1 MVPGKF
7 FPFVFNPNPSNVFIE
22 RLVFILPRC
31 SSLWQKINP
40 ALLKL
45 GLNTVLIYLTFRMS
59 YLYKNNLMGLV
70 YADIL
75 LINGED
81 LILAKRHHIG
91 EEEAKQMHI
100 NILVDT
106 GLYNLCINEEIQ
118 VQLQFPVVEK
128 RNGETADGRVIE
140 CDVVDNVQVRFK
152 NRATTCRAMVLPGSC
167 EPLLGAIPLEDMDV
181 MIHPQSQQ
189 LIVNPNHPFYAQMKL
204 K

>member
-1 MVPGKF
+1 
-7 FPFVFNPNPSNVFIE
+7 
-22 RLVFILPRC
+22 
-31 SSLWQKINP
+31 
-40 ALLKL
+40 
-45 GLNTVLIYLTFRMS
+45 
-59 YLYKNNLMGLV
+59 MGLV

-91 EEEAKQMHI
+91 EEEVKQMHV

-106 GLYNLCINEEIQ
+106 GAYNLCINEEIQ
-118 VQLQFPVVEK
+118 AQLQFPLVEK
-128 RNGETADGRVIE
+128 RNGETADGRVIK
-140 CDVVDNVQVRFK
+140 CDVVDNVQIRFK

-181 MIHPQSQQ
+181 LIHPQSQL
-189 LIVNPNHPFYAQMKL
+189 LIVNPDHPFYAQMKL